1 MFTITACR
9 EITIV
14 MYVLYKNC
22 IFLFSFLTDQFD
34 LRPMIQ
40 AGIAGFKCFLIH
52 SGVDEFPHVTE
63 EDLHEAMK
71 QLQGTNSVL
80 LVNI

>member
-1 MFTITACR
+1 
-9 EITIV
+9 
-14 MYVLYKNC
+14 
-22 IFLFSFLTDQFD
+22 
-34 LRPMIQ
+34 MIQ

-63 EDLHEAMK
+63 QDLHEAMK

-80 LVNI
+80 LVRGANKSVLESWTFFNLQCRSLIYGVPIFDIFIPCLYM